1 MQITRMPIGEQAPP
15 EADCLRI
22 EEQPDGGFVLTA
34 SALCAGEDDAES
46 ASIVGGLR
54 FATLDE
60 AEAAGLAWAETVG
73 ADHIYIATG
82 TRERPLELTEID
94 LPL

>member
-1 MQITRMPIGEQAPP
+1 MEITRLPIGTQAPP

-22 EEQPDGGFVLTA
+22 EEQPDGSFSLTA
-34 SALCAGEDDAES
+34 SALCAGEDDGES

-54 FATLDE
+54 FETSE
-60 AEAAGLAWAETVG
+60 QAEAAGLAWAESVG
-73 ADHIYIATG
+73 ADHIYVATG
-82 TRERPLELTEID
+82 TAEQPLELTEID